1 MSRTTDMS
9 LQIYGLSL
17 IPVDCKLANPGG
29 IVKTVKNST
38 LIFYGGAVK
47 TVPNSTINYQLI

>member
-47 TVPNSTINYQLI
+47 PIDLSKISYQII